1 EFMQDLKG
9 LWEKNTDEET
19 KRKAALLLG
28 RAHTLLKGAQDQ
40 VQEMPSLDQ
49 LVQPALPQAK
59 EMLKEAISGRGNLMN
74 AMQGQQAANLAK
86 KAVFAI
92 DALRKSGM
100 DQEAA
105 EIAKK
110 AEQRLGMSLNDL
122 DIQAWTVAELTESRH
137 YAPQRPVKPLGFWS
151 ASEPSRVDTH
161 GPRKSCLRGH
171 NLTLLAQEL
180 RFLGGNAFAQEYGAI
195 PTKELL
201 MQRMPSWVFVTTI
214 RDPWSRFWSQLRH
227 EMAGCLAHVKAL
239 AVCMAGNH
247 HMLGWWWSPSAHI
260 DSVLGVPG
268 FRISESPHIYGDN
281 YYTRVLLNRT
291 DLSQP
296 PLTLKDYEVAK
307 SILFE
312 RMSAVIVVEDF
323 ARSALQLA
331 CSLGLDLDMAR
342 PLLRTRVR
350 PYEHNEVM
358 LEIPTESELGPA
370 DVTALRNRFVAKNRL
385 DYGLYNEAKR
395 ISELR
400 LARCARQHPAIAELR
415 AAPVVQEDKKAVV
428 AEPISIDEMFGCIN
442 GSLQE
447 SPSGYLLYCPRT
459 VEQSRRSWWSPEGLP
474 RRRPGQKLPGQHCW
488 QEGFDFGI
496 CCGEQ
501 WGPEGNKECWDDIH
515 NYTTCCIEPG

>member
-1 EFMQDLKG
+1 MQSSAQRPMNLSRALQLERDRA
-9 LWEKNTDEET
+9 TDAW
-19 KRKAALLLG
+19 R
-28 RAHTLLKGAQDQ
+28 
-40 VQEMPSLDQ
+40 
-49 LVQPALPQAK
+49 
-59 EMLKEAISGRGNLMN
+59 
-74 AMQGQQAANLAK
+74 QGQGLLWFQHLRRAGGTSLCHLLHTVHHAK
-86 KAVFAI
+86 FVEGRSEACQPEDWKLRDARAV
-92 DALRKSGM
+92 
-100 DQEAA
+100 
-105 EIAKK
+105 
-110 AEQRLGMSLNDL
+110 
-122 DIQAWTVAELTESRH
+122 V
-137 YAPQRPVKPLGFWS
+137 
-151 ASEPSRVDTH
+151 
-161 GPRKSCLRGH
+161 GH